1 MKLTYKR
8 WRPRTSR
15 DLSLQFFPTEHQPKQ
30 IPRFRGDPFWWRLA
44 VNSSDLSSLGLE
56 KRKNIAVYNKRK
68 GLPKRQ
74 QKVWHVEMSQM
85 FKHVNFETVISLNF
99 RILFLKDFKL
109 MAKKKM
115 TKKSRH
121 LPGQVVM
128 TSIVTWVGNGIFAT
142 CSSSWIATAWCT
154 SVELLSTKAL
164 LRWCEF

>member
-1 MKLTYKR
+1 MVAG
-8 WRPRTSR
+8 WTSR
-15 DLSLQFFPTEHQPKQ
+15 GFVIAIFPTGTSSLKR
-30 IPRFRGDPFWWRLA
+30 IPRVPVPWTLRWPILVAPGSELQRSVVSWTR
-44 VNSSDLSSLGLE
+44 
-56 KRKNIAVYNKRK
+56 RK
-68 GLPKRQ
+68 GRKGGRLQQKEGVTKRQ
-74 QKVWHVEMSQM
+74 QKVWQIEMSQM

-99 RILFLKDFKL
+99 PILFLKHFKL

-121 LPGQVVM
+121 LPGQVV

-154 SVELLSTKAL
+154 SVALLSTKAL